1 MRALPAGLLLVAALV
16 LAAPATAADP
26 LRALRFFH
34 SPSGNIDCVLASD
47 SARCDIRAHTF
58 KPPPRPAFCD
68 LEWGSVLSVGKTSRR
83 GGFACVGD
91 TARDPK
97 AKALAYGKTLRVG
110 SLRCVSRTDGVRC
123 NNRRGHGFL
132 VGRAA
137 YRLF

>member
-1 MRALPAGLLLVAALV
+1 MRAIVLVLAATLV
-16 LAAPATAADP
+16 LAAPASASAAT
-26 LRALRFFH
+26 LRFFH
-34 SPSGNIDCVLASD
+34 SPSRNIDCVLAGD
-47 SARCDIRAHTF
+47 SARCDIRVRTF
-58 KPPPRPAFCD
+58 RAPPRPSFCD

-97 AKALAYGKTLRVG
+97 SRALAYGKTLRVG
-110 SLRCVSRTDGVRC
+110 SMRCVSRLDGMRC

-132 VGRAA
+132 LGRAA